1 MIYPE
6 IYFACVSLMNF
17 IVCIFSSCFFTF
29 TLMLSGTQREVNRF
43 RFCYLY
49 SAWLKSLAGHYV
61 HNSLFLAEML
71 KNVCNTAGGVS
82 LDTLIHQ
89 TATCACIW

>member
-1 MIYPE
+1 MIYAE

-43 RFCYLY
+43 SLLLLVFCLVEV
-49 SAWLKSLAGHYV
+49 SCWSLC
-61 HNSLFLAEML
+61 S
-71 KNVCNTAGGVS
+71 
-82 LDTLIHQ
+82 Q
-89 TATCACIW
+89 